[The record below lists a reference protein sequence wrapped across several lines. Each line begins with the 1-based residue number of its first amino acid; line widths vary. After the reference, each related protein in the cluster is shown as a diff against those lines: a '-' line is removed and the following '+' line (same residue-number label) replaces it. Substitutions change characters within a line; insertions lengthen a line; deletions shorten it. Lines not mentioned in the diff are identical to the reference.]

1 MLMQGLTGDI
11 LCTTVIQH
19 AHPVFGRRG
28 VTQLNSSGTAL
39 DTRRIRRTNIFT
51 YSSDPASVLGEVS
64 TFLLVLLVI
73 CAVVNFTETVNEGH
87 LFSSIAYLEHPS
99 PGVLLLVNWSPTSFC
114 FSSVRVA
121 VSTVCALYEGT
132 LVTSWTT
139 APCPCRSSSALLAAF
154 CLIVATL
161 TITARCCAPS
171 GVKHP
176 LVQLNPQRS
185 PIQDNSSTQAQH
197 TSNIALSRL
206 FNGPREAVQ
215 SDTSLIF
222 KNSKILLYNQTNA
235 HKRKK
240 RQFHNNPYFL
250 NSYSEDDTN
259 EIPKFLPASERNTKF
274 NKLLTSDKGALVLNL
289 EKRSD
294 AIIVGTN
301 ESESALNVSD
311 TRVTTEES
319 LHEPKSDD
327 QDLEEDNHQHPMQP
341 DGEGNNS
348 CKSQKIV
355 ICCILLA
362 IIRYL
367 SRMRQ
372 IKNNHV

>member
-1 MLMQGLTGDI
+1 MLMPGLTGNF

-28 VTQLNSSGTAL
+28 VTSLNNSGTAL
-39 DTRRIRRTNIFT
+39 DTRRTRRTNIITF
-51 YSSDPASVLGEVS
+51 SSDPARLFGEIS

-73 CAVVNFTETVNEGH
+73 CAVVSFEETVNEGRH
-87 LFSSIAYLEHPS
+87 LFSPITYWKQRS
-99 PGVLLLVNWSPTSFC
+99 PGVLLVCWAPTSFC
-114 FSSVRVA
+114 FASVRVV

-197 TSNIALSRL
+197 TSNVALSRL

-235 HKRKK
+235 HTRKK

-274 NKLLTSDKGALVLNL
+274 SKLLTSNKGALVLNL

-294 AIIVGTN
+294 AVTVGTN

-327 QDLEEDNHQHPMQP
+327 RDPQEDNNHHPMQPP

-348 CKSQKIV
+348 CKFHQKSLI
-355 ICCILLA
+355 
-362 IIRYL
+362 
-367 SRMRQ
+367 
-372 IKNNHV
+372 HT